1 MHLDESVLW
10 IALKNGDSNA
20 LFKIYELLHPDLLKN
35 GRSITSDGEQV
46 KDTVNQFFL
55 YLWDK
60 RNSLGTPDNLKSY
73 LIVSFRRKLIYELKA
88 SRKTISLT
96 NYEYEPVAEP
106 SAEDILIENST
117 AFELGLKIRK
127 AIDKLPKR
135 QRELLILKYYE
146 NLSCD
151 EISLKTDLRIRTV
164 YNKLYEAI
172 KTLRKIYD

>member
-1 MHLDESVLW
+1 MNLDESILW

-35 GRSITSDGEQV
+35 GRLITCDEEQV
-46 KDTVNQFFL
+46 KDTINQFFL

-60 RNSLGTPDNLKSY
+60 RNSLGSPNNLKSY
-73 LIVSFRRKLIYELKA
+73 LIVSFRRKLIYEIKI
-88 SRKTISLT
+88 SRKTISL
-96 NYEYEPVAEP
+96 NDYEYEPVAEP

-117 AFELGLKIRK
+117 TVELRLKIQK

-146 NLSCD
+146 NLNYD
-151 EISLKTDLRIRTV
+151 EISIKTSLRIRTV
-164 YNKLYEAI
+164 YNKLHQAI
-172 KTLRKIYD
+172 KTLRKEL